1 MDSRTWWAA
10 VHGVTKSRTRLSE
23 FRFTFHFN
31 TLEKEMATHSS
42 ILGLEN
48 PMDRGTW
55 RAIVQGVTRVRHDLG
70 TKPPPKT
77 PTFHGD
83 EWMGGELLFQNYS
96 KQMREISNQVR
107 EHSIYST

>member
-1 MDSRTWWAA
+1 M
-10 VHGVTKSRTRLSE
+10 E
-23 FRFTFHFN
+23 
-31 TLEKEMATHSS
+31 THSS

-55 RAIVQGVTRVRHDLG
+55 RATVHGVARVGYDLA
-70 TKPPPKT
+70 TKPPPKA

-83 EWMGGELLFQNYS
+83 EWMGGELLFQSYS
-96 KQMREISNQVR
+96 KQMWKISNQAR